1 MNAPRSGVP
10 FYATRSV
17 RLVLRLAAVVGLVL
31 GIQTT
36 VLHLLTDPMAD
47 VRAYYDAAVRLNAGQ
62 PLYAQVA
69 DTNEPGFYRYP
80 PLLAIAF
87 RPLALLPFEAAAI
100 TWVAVLVGV
109 TILTFRRLGLREP
122 VVLVAGWLALPLM
135 WTLTIGQAQAVVTFL
150 LAVGAPWAVAFAANL
165 KLLPALVAVYWIGR
179 REWRQL
185 ATFVA
190 WMIALAAVQLVLEPA
205 GTMAYLGF
213 LSLDQVGRVQN
224 LSLYAISPALWV
236 VSILILIIV
245 ALKLAPTRYGW
256 AAAVVLTVFATPRL
270 LNYQVSTLL
279 AGLGGPRAVGTERAD
294 ADGTDGPDTPVSP

>member
-1 MNAPRSGVP
+1 MNAPSSGVP

-100 TWVAVLVGV
+100 TWVALLVGV